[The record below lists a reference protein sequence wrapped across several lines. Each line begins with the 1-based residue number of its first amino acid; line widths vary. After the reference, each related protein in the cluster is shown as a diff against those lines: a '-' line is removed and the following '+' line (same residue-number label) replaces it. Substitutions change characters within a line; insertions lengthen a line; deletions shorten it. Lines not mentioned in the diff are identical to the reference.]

1 MKGKSLPIGGLFLF
15 TTCNFL
21 KMLIILFFINIII
34 RYNDI
39 YENDYLN
46 HITWQFLSTMNL
58 KATLYINY
66 KKVCER
72 EMNTKKR
79 NIILSIMVAM
89 FLGAVEG
96 TVVTTAMP
104 TIVKSLNGFDKISLV
119 FSVYLLTSA
128 ISTPIYGKIAD
139 LYGRKAALL
148 TGISIF
154 LIGSA
159 LCGISMNMY
168 ELILFR
174 GLQGIGAGAIFT
186 VSYTIVGDVFAVE
199 ERGKVQGWISSVW
212 GIASLL
218 GPFLGG
224 FLIDYMSWHWIFYIN
239 IPFGIFSIIL
249 LQKNLDEKF
258 EKKESAIDYLGI
270 VTLSFSI
277 IIFLCTILAINENT
291 KIYSF
296 KIVTPIICTIVLLI
310 VFYIAEKRAKDPLM
324 PFDIFSTQTNIVNI
338 ISLLISAILI
348 GTDVYLPVYIQNVLG
363 FSATISGISLASMSI
378 SWILSSW
385 ILSKTIQKYGEKI
398 VVFISTFIIFIST
411 VLMYTLNVKSSLVLV
426 VIYAFII
433 GFGYGGTL
441 TTLTIV
447 IQEAVDYE
455 KRGAATGAN
464 SLLRTIGQTVGVA
477 GFGVIFNLNISK
489 YLGKLNIINVNAS
502 NLYSSGKLSNNIP
515 IDKVKESLNYG
526 IHSLVLIFV
535 VLSIICVVM
544 SLVMS
549 NSLKASSRNK

>member
-1 MKGKSLPIGGLFLF
+1 
-15 TTCNFL
+15 
-21 KMLIILFFINIII
+21 
-34 RYNDI
+34 
-39 YENDYLN
+39 
-46 HITWQFLSTMNL
+46 MNL

-139 LYGRKAALL
+139 LYGRKTALL